1 MTKKVLIITY
11 YWPPAGGPGVQRVLK
26 FAKYLPEFGWEPIIL
41 TIKNGDFHAID
52 ESLLKDISPGVKVYK
67 AGGFSVLDLYKKIK
81 GKKKSINSFE
91 LTRKD
96 GGLGFKLIKWIRANF
111 FIPDARK
118 GWNRAAVKL
127 GLRIIKE
134 EKPNLIFTSSPP
146 HSLQL
151 IGYKLKKKTGIKWVA
166 DFRDPW
172 TDAFWDKELPRLEV
186 FQNYNLKLEKK
197 ILSSADELITVGNG
211 CASLLDKEKT
221 NSFHLIFNGYDESD
235 FSQKKTVASNKYR
248 ITYVGS
254 ISNSQNPEN
263 FFKAAELLS
272 NKYKQLLEINFYGKF
287 DDEVKRTSY
296 THGGLT
302 KFHKYIPHS
311 EAINKII
318 NSELLLLLIPRKS
331 EGIITGKLFEYL
343 ATNNF
348 ILALAPADNDIKS
361 ILKKCNAGHTFNYED
376 NLLEALIE
384 QIELW
389 KEHGGHDP
397 NTDEILKYSRK
408 HITRELATIFNTT
421 V

>member
-1 MTKKVLIITY
+1 MNKKVLIITY

-41 TIKNGDFHAID
+41 TIDNGDFHAID
-52 ESLLKDISPGVKVYK
+52 ASLQKDIPKGIKIYK
-67 AGGFSVLDLYKKIK
+67 AGSFSALDLYKKLK
-81 GKKKSINSFE
+81 GGKREISSFE
-91 LTRKD
+91 LTKKD
-96 GGLGFKLIKWIRANF
+96 GGLGFKLTKWIRANF

-118 GWNRAAVKL
+118 GWNRAAVKQ
-127 GLRIIKE
+127 GLKIIKE
-134 EKPNLIFTSSPP
+134 EKPDLIFTSSPP

-151 IGYKLKKKTGIKWVA
+151 IGHKLKKKTGIKWVA

-186 FQNYNLKLEKK
+186 LQKYNLKLEKK
-197 ILSSADELITVGNG
+197 ILSSADELITVGKG
-211 CASLLDKEKT
+211 CASLLDKQKT
-221 NSFHLIFNGYDESD
+221 KSFHLIFNGFDESD
-235 FSQKKTVASNKYR
+235 FFPKNTAASKKFR

-263 FFKAAELLS
+263 FFKAVEQLP
-272 NKYKQLLEINFYGKF
+272 NKYKQLLDINFYGKF
-287 DDEVKRTSY
+287 DDEVKKSSDS
-296 THGGLT
+296 HGANT
-302 KFHKYIPHS
+302 NFYNYIPHS

-348 ILALAPADNDIKS
+348 ILALAPTNNDINS
-361 ILKKCNAGHTFNYED
+361 ILEKCNAGLTFNYEA
-376 NLLEALIE
+376 NLLEILIE
-384 QIELW
+384 RIKLW
-389 KEHGGHDP
+389 KRHGGHDP
-397 NTDEILKYSRK
+397 STDEILQYSRK
-408 HITRELATIFNTT
+408 HITKELATIFNTS